1 MYCYPSIICW
11 VIAVLC
17 SNPLHP
23 SYTPVVGALL
33 TLSSLSVI
41 SNSTLLCEIDKC
53 IGYWLSLMP
62 TSTSMHPFSGPLLC
76 PLSASCLAGG
86 GVSLAGLGAP
96 SGDHWAVTGS
106 SSASLSLQSGA
117 RWGLVREPSLPKWPP
132 SNWEKKTSYRS
143 RFTSFLLGEL
153 DNAANKLTNIS
164 YFVIEIPHV
173 LT

>member
-132 SNWEKKTSYRS
+132 SNWEKKNLIQVTVHFI
-143 RFTSFLLGEL
+143 FTRRTGQCCKQI
-153 DNAANKLTNIS
+153 N
-164 YFVIEIPHV
+164 
-173 LT
+173 